1 MSKAQ
6 SIHLDESDHVT
17 DGRLATNDLLT
28 QMIERLRPLLGR
40 DVPVKQRIVTFWSF
54 IVESRHLAASD
65 VVVSDFLVLAREA
78 GLLDDLGSG
87 GAEQIDHVIAWGLR
101 GFNPFE
107 TGPLQ

>member
-78 GLLDDLGSG
+78 GEDLGSG